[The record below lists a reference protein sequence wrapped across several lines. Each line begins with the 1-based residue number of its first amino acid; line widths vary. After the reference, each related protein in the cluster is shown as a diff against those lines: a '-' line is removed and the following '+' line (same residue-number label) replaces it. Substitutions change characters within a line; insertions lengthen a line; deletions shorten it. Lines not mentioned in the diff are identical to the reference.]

1 MKYPFH
7 ARTRVVI
14 LTAVG
19 DIAAPTL
26 AELNGGVDVTF
37 DLVRN
42 GLQIGR
48 STTTTRRTRWSSD
61 VEAEDPTR
69 YGLMPLL
76 TGYRFTPPDDEPLWD
91 AVATFRSPA
100 VLVVRR
106 GVPTASAW
114 AAGQS
119 VEVTVGRWGKRA
131 TSPSD
136 NGPVTFS
143 VPLLVRANNDA
154 AVVAA

>member
-1 MKYPFH
+1 M
-7 ARTRVVI
+7 
-14 LTAVG
+14 
-19 DIAAPTL
+19 
-26 AELNGGVDVTF
+26 DVTF

-42 GLQIGR
+42 GLQMGR
-48 STTTTRRTRWSSD
+48 STITSRRPRWSSD
-61 VEAEDPTR
+61 VESEDPVR
-69 YGLMPLL
+69 YSLAPVL
-76 TGYRFTPPDDEPLWD
+76 TGYRFTPPEDEPLWD
-91 AVATFRSPA
+91 AVATFRSPG

-106 GVPTASAW
+106 GVPTATAW

-143 VPLLVRANNDA
+143 VPLVVRADDDA
-154 AVVAA
+154 AVVVA